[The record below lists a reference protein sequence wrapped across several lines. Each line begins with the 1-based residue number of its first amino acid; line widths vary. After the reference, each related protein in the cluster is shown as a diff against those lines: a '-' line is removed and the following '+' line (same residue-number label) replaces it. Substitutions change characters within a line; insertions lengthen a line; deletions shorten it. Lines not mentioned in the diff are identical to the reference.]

1 MVLKFRLACWLL
13 SALPLF
19 AFAQAPGT
27 LDASFGTSGVSNAS
41 FLNSSSVSRCMARQP
56 DGKLI
61 LGGQYTSGGVGF
73 MAFARFNTNG
83 VLDNTFGNG
92 GKAAIQFDNA
102 NITVT
107 AVHVLADGKIIA
119 AGISNGKPALLRLT
133 ATGAPD
139 NTFGTAGVVTFD
151 NDLLGIND
159 MAIVGGKIV
168 GCGIADQGNGRVF
181 CVFRRNA
188 DGTPDNSFGT
198 SGFTYTNVG
207 SQPTLTKMAVQT
219 DGKILLTGT
228 TYNSTTLFDLILFR
242 YTANGVPDNTFGTN
256 GRVSSVFGAN
266 SAYEQGAAIAV
277 QPDGKIVVA
286 GRLANAGPTVFLV
299 ARYNAGGTVDNTFGT
314 NGSTTIK
321 FGDNDEAKAVIV
333 QPDGRI
339 VVVGFSLSGTA
350 NRIALARLTATGAP
364 DNTFGTSGKTTTLVG
379 TRAWGE
385 ASLLQA
391 DGKIVVGGYADI
403 NNLRQFVAARYHSG
417 LMVSTQ
423 NPDPSVQEPMMFPN
437 PSPAGETA
445 FFRCT
450 LTRPAEILFRLF
462 AADGRL
468 VYAWPSQSLLPGE
481 QVVPLM
487 LPQGLP
493 SSVYHL
499 QWATD
504 LGVGSALW
512 TIE

>member
-1 MVLKFRLACWLL
+1 MVFKLRMACWLM
-13 SALPLF
+13 SAMPLL

-27 LDASFGTSGVSNAS
+27 LDVSFGTSGVSNVS

-61 LGGQYTSGGVGF
+61 MGGQYTSGGAGY

-83 VLDNTFGNG
+83 VLDNTFGTA
-92 GKAAIQFDNA
+92 GKAAIQFNNA

-119 AGISNGKPALLRLT
+119 AGVSDGKPALLRLT
-133 ATGAPD
+133 AAGTPD

-159 MAIVGGKIV
+159 LMIVGGKMV

-188 DGTPDNSFGT
+188 DGSPDNSFGA

-207 SQPTLTKMAVQT
+207 SQPTLTKMAVQP

-228 TYNSTTLFDLILFR
+228 TYNNTTLFDLILFR
-242 YTANGVPDNTFGTN
+242 YTANGAPDNTFGAN
-256 GRVSSVFGAN
+256 GKVSSVFGTN
-266 SAYEQGAAIAV
+266 SAYEQGASIAV

-299 ARYNAGGTVDNTFGT
+299 ARYNSGGTVDNTFGT

-339 VVVGFSLSGTA
+339 VVVGSSLSGTA
-350 NRIALARLTATGAP
+350 NRIALARLSTTGAL
-364 DNTFGTSGKTTTLVG
+364 DNTFGTAGKTTTLVG

-385 ASLLQA
+385 AALLQA
-391 DGKIVVGGYADI
+391 DGKIAVGGYADI
-403 NNLRQFVAARYHSG
+403 SNLRQFVAARYHSG
-417 LMVSTQ
+417 LMVGTQ
-423 NPDPSVQEPMMFPN
+423 TPDPSVQEPVAYPN
-437 PSPAGETA
+437 PAASGETA
-445 FFRCT
+445 YFRCT
-450 LTRPAEILFRLF
+450 LTRPATIVFRLF

-468 VYAWPSQSLLPGE
+468 VHVWPSQSLLPGE
-481 QVVPLM
+481 QVVPLK
-487 LPQGLP
+487 LPEGLP
-493 SSVYHL
+493 PSVYHL

-504 LGVGSALW
+504 LGTGSALL
-512 TIE
+512 TLE